1 MDSVWLLKTLAEKVL
16 LPFNE
21 VAKQLRVVGNYWEHF
36 VSFSRK
42 SRAFPALRR
51 QEETVKDAE
60 ASSVLRRG
68 ETPRSACFFDRSI
81 DGGQPCR
88 HWGLYHPFP
97 QSLPPTPHRLL
108 KKEGMVAFV

>member
-1 MDSVWLLKTLAEKVL
+1 MDSVWLLKTLPEKVL

-51 QEETVKDAE
+51 QEEMVKDAE
-60 ASSVLRRG
+60 ASNVPTVGTRCG
-68 ETPRSACFFDRSI
+68 FACVIDRSI
-81 DGGQPCR
+81 EGTPVITGVFTVPSRRAC
-88 HWGLYHPFP
+88 
-97 QSLPPTPHRLL
+97 PPTPCRLL
-108 KKEGMVAFV
+108 KKGGMVAFV